1 MHFGKLDAAERD
13 VLLQAAILAPSMHN
27 TQPWKFRFHGTT
39 VEVHRDP
46 RYELPAEDP
55 ERRMVLIGTGAA
67 MFNIRV
73 AVAHL
78 GFGTTVT
85 MQAELDGTLAAELTV
100 DAASAG
106 DAALAD
112 LFPFLARRRTNRGP
126 YADRTVPIELRE
138 ALVNAALAE
147 NAMLEWV
154 TDADRRRRLLSL
166 TADANL
172 ADATDPARTAERR
185 HWVGGSRDRDGVPS
199 ASLGPR
205 AIPLSAPVRDLGASR
220 TDHSRDIGKFEA
232 HPELAVLSTLHDSP
246 RDWLVAGQALER
258 VLLVA
263 TANGLATSMLTQA
276 VEHADLRWLIRDPL
290 SGWSEPQVV
299 LRLGYGTEVPPTPR
313 RPAAEFVETDVAVTT
328 QQDVDQ

>member
-1 MHFGKLDAAERD
+1 
-13 VLLQAAILAPSMHN
+13 
-27 TQPWKFRFHGTT
+27 
-39 VEVHRDP
+39 
-46 RYELPAEDP
+46 
-55 ERRMVLIGTGAA
+55 
-67 MFNIRV
+67 
-73 AVAHL
+73 
-78 GFGTTVT
+78 
-85 MQAELDGTLAAELTV
+85 
-100 DAASAG
+100 
-106 DAALAD
+106 
-112 LFPFLARRRTNRGP
+112 
-126 YADRTVPIELRE
+126 
-138 ALVNAALAE
+138 
-147 NAMLEWV
+147 MLEWV
-154 TDADRRRRLLSL
+154 TDAGRRRRLLSL

-185 HWVGGSRDRDGVPS
+185 RWVGGSCDRDGVPS

-205 AIPLSAPVRDLGASR
+205 ALPLSAPVRDLAASR
-220 TDHSRDIGKFEA
+220 ADHSRDIGQFEA

-258 VLLVA
+258 ELLVA

-313 RPAAEFVETDVAVTT
+313 RPAAEFVETDIAVTA